1 MRKYFKL
8 LDGLQTI
15 PKNLASLPPFID
27 FVEKMKM
34 SSSSPPSSS
43 QSFSSVYVCL
53 RWSVTPSHS
62 HTLQSHRCLP
72 TRPISLSLTQIEY
85 LHCTFSLTPIFSLLF
100 SLSLLLLLVFVC
112 SKPRARLTHKNYD
125 RLLTHTHART
135 QLEDGFFLFFVFLL
149 LHPLTAAAA
158 AAGHHPGSSSFASQ
172 PEHSD
177 RGRPARIVHGQRS
190 PGIFCSS
197 LSLYSMEKQVVPLEN
212 SHATDPNLLF
222 FLLSA
227 VVVLVLL
234 LRTHTHTQCV
244 HTDRRGKK
252 SVAHTHAHTHFF
264 RPTLF
269 RPRRKFHFFHTP
281 RKIAI
286 FRSPAEVHSVAVT
299 LEIRP
304 REYGR

>member
-1 MRKYFKL
+1 MAIYFLSTFWKKNNS
-8 LDGLQTI
+8 Q
-15 PKNLASLPPFID
+15 NLASLPPFID
-27 FVEKMKM
+27 FENVVVVAAVIIAKFQFSVCVCDGPSHHLTHTPSVPPVSPH
-34 SSSSPPSSS
+34 SSHLPPSYANWILTLHVLS
-43 QSFSSVYVCL
+43 L
-53 RWSVTPSHS
+53 SHS
-62 HTLQSHRCLP
+62 FFIL
-72 TRPISLSLTQIEY
+72 PISLS
-85 LHCTFSLTPIFSLLF
+85 
-100 SLSLLLLLVFVC
+100 LLLLVFVC
-112 SKPRARLTHKNYD
+112 SKPRARLTHTNYD

-158 AAGHHPGSSSFASQ
+158 GHHPGSSSFASQ
-172 PEHSD
+172 PEHSG

-222 FLLSA
+222 FLPSA
-227 VVVLVLL
+227 VVVPFL
-234 LRTHTHTQCV
+234 LRSHTHTQCS
-244 HTDRRGKK
+244 HWQKRKEKK
-252 SVAHTHAHTHFF
+252 SVAHTHAHTHTFF

-286 FRSPAEVHSVAVT
+286 FRIPAVPRRFTPSRRHSRIAPG
-299 LEIRP
+299 IWP
-304 REYGR
+304 